1 MYSLVKEAKIHVH
14 IQVIRN
20 NPFTVHDVR
29 ILVNFLFFIHVKYVP
44 LSLFPSPLSSLS
56 SSPLSLSRFQQLQF
70 RPPLEEIRA
79 KYYRDMKKFIC
90 IPLHFRGVGI
100 DSSSSSTTIFPRV
113 IDRNAPSF
121 STVYTKA
128 EGLFSRLQKS
138 VVQFEKWVVLG
149 SRDLDALV
157 DRHCRT
163 TADFE
168 KNFRSLKGRGRDAE
182 KLPK

>member
-1 MYSLVKEAKIHVH
+1 MMYIYMYMYMSIFCFLYMLNMSLS
-14 IQVIRN
+14 
-20 NPFTVHDVR
+20 
-29 ILVNFLFFIHVKYVP
+29 

-56 SSPLSLSRFQQLQF
+56 SPPLSLSRFQQLQF

-100 DSSSSSTTIFPRV
+100 DSSSSSSSSTIFPRV

>member
-1 MYSLVKEAKIHVH
+1 MMYIYMYMY
-14 IQVIRN
+14 I
-20 NPFTVHDVR
+20 FC
-29 ILVNFLFFIHVKYVP
+29 FFIHVKYVP
-44 LSLFPSPLSSLS
+44 LSLSFLLSLPSSPLS
-56 SSPLSLSRFQQLQF
+56 LSLSRFQQLQF

-100 DSSSSSTTIFPRV
+100 DSSSSSSSSTTIFPRV

>member
-1 MYSLVKEAKIHVH
+1 MYMSIFCFLYMLNMSLS
-14 IQVIRN
+14 
-20 NPFTVHDVR
+20 
-29 ILVNFLFFIHVKYVP
+29 
-44 LSLFPSPLSSLS
+44 LSLFPSLSSLS
-56 SSPLSLSRFQQLQF
+56 SPPLSLSRFQQLQF

-100 DSSSSSTTIFPRV
+100 DSSSSSSSSSTTIFPRV

-121 STVYTKA
+121 SIVYTKA

>member
-1 MYSLVKEAKIHVH
+1 MMYIYMYMSIFCFLYMLNMSLS
-14 IQVIRN
+14 
-20 NPFTVHDVR
+20 
-29 ILVNFLFFIHVKYVP
+29 LS
-44 LSLFPSPLSSLS
+44 LSLFLPSPLLS
-56 SSPLSLSRFQQLQF
+56 LSLSRFQQLQF

-100 DSSSSSTTIFPRV
+100 DSSSSSSSSTTIFPRV

>member
-1 MYSLVKEAKIHVH
+1 MLNMSLSLSLS
-14 IQVIRN
+14 
-20 NPFTVHDVR
+20 FS
-29 ILVNFLFFIHVKYVP
+29 
-44 LSLFPSPLSSLS
+44 SLFPLLLS
-56 SSPLSLSRFQQLQF
+56 LSLSRFQQLQF

-100 DSSSSSTTIFPRV
+100 DSSSSTIFPRV

>member
-1 MYSLVKEAKIHVH
+1 M
-14 IQVIRN
+14 
-20 NPFTVHDVR
+20 
-29 ILVNFLFFIHVKYVP
+29 
-44 LSLFPSPLSSLS
+44 
-56 SSPLSLSRFQQLQF
+56 QF

-100 DSSSSSTTIFPRV
+100 DSSSSSTIFPRV